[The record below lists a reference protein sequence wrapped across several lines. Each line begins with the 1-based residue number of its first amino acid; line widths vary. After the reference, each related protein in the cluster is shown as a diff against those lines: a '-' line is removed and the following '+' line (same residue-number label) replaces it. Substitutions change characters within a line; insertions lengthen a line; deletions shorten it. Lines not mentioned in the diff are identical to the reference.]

1 MAPHQTIPDIEGAS
15 DGNRYSNGH
24 HHTNGSS
31 KTESIADAVTNGA
44 DASTAYVQD
53 PVAVVSMACRLPD
66 ECSNLRQFWNFLSE
80 GKIAVNTPPGT
91 RFDIN
96 THYDGSLKPQTM
108 ASPGGMFLQ
117 NVDPRDIDA
126 QFFKLSGIEAT
137 SMDPQQRQL
146 LEVVYEGLEN
156 AGVTLEQMS
165 GAPVGCFVSSFA
177 SDYGDMQARDPEN
190 RASATAVGVGRA
202 MLSNRISHFLN
213 TKGPSMTIDTACSG
227 ALIGLDL
234 AMRYLQTREVTSAI
248 VAGANLYCSPE
259 HVMDHYMGANGAA
272 SLSGKCHTF
281 DSKADGYIKAEA
293 VSMVYLKRLE
303 DAIRDKDPIRAIIRG
318 TATNSDGWTAG
329 IASPNHEAQSAAIRQ
344 AYKNAGIRDLNVTS
358 YVEFHGTGT
367 RVGDS
372 LEATGV
378 ANVFAPSRDP
388 AKPLRI
394 GSVKSNIGHS
404 EPAAGLSGLLKTV
417 LSLEKGVI
425 PGNPTFV
432 DPSPKID
439 FEKWK
444 LRASRVAT
452 PWPHVPIKRASVN
465 SFGYGGS
472 NAHAVVDEA
481 KGLGLYHT
489 SSYTA
494 DEDEYDFQETVE
506 RPRLLVLSANSE
518 KSLQSQ
524 LSELD
529 KHLSDPAV
537 GIKLNDLAYTL
548 SERKSRHYHRGF
560 TIATSTELDMQS
572 FQRGHVRPE
581 LPNIGFVFT
590 GQGAQWPEM
599 GKALVDNFPLA
610 ARTIK
615 HLDEVLQ
622 NSYAAP
628 SWSLLDEIIRPRSVE
643 HMRLPE
649 LSQPLVTALQIAI
662 LALFDAAGVDY
673 NAVVGHSSGEIAAAV
688 AAALITPEQAI
699 QIAYY
704 RGQATAE
711 AKYDTPVGMLATGLG
726 PDTVDP
732 YLDGSAV
739 TIACINS
746 DKSVTLSGTKSEL
759 AEVEKKLKD
768 DGHFARALL
777 VDAAY
782 HSSHMKPVA
791 GLYRDLLE
799 KHVDWC
805 ATPKVQS
812 RRIKMFSS
820 TIGKTLTATPG
831 PDYWVKNMVSPV
843 LFGPACR
850 KMITCEEDR
859 VDFLV
864 EIGPS
869 DALKGPVGQVKKA
882 ASSDVTYV
890 NAWKRG
896 PDALHT
902 LLECAGKLFIAGCS
916 IKLSPFNDDETEV
929 PVFISD
935 LPNYA
940 WDHSTKYWHETESSK
955 DWRFRKFVHHDL
967 LGSKM
972 LGVPWTS
979 PTWKNGLRL
988 SDVPWLRD
996 HTLGEQVIFPAAA
1009 YMAMAIEAIF
1019 QKSKATGR
1027 LAENIGVNDVTYKLR
1042 NVSFPRM
1049 LVLSDSAPTMIQLS
1063 LTPCSSTKESW
1074 HEFTITSISREGED
1088 IQDEHST
1095 GLISI
1100 GDAVSKIATEADVG
1114 PLKHA
1119 VPGSVWYKSMREVG
1133 YMFGDAFQPCQEIE
1147 AQADARHCRAVIKL
1161 GLPES
1166 KHQQSNY
1173 AMHPAAMDGCLQ
1185 IATVALNRG
1194 HRSALDTLMPPRLID
1209 EFIIFPQ
1216 PLRKL
1221 QSAGDVSRGI
1231 VASEAKYGGVGR
1243 PDDNK
1248 RFVSD
1253 IRTFSE
1259 GDHQMLCHLQ
1269 GLRYHAIN
1277 ASVDKPHAFTQVVW
1291 SEDVAFLSPE
1301 QMSGVL
1307 QGVASDEGEDTPALA
1322 RVAKVAAII
1331 AHKRPTAKIL
1341 ELAIDDDRSESIWI
1355 DQLRAKAGPIA
1366 RGCAY
1371 RLSLPS
1377 QKSGLNAREKYAS
1390 EANIEHVV
1398 HDANAI
1404 FAGGDK
1410 FDLVILKISE
1420 VTSHLQDV
1428 LKSARGALTDNGY
1441 IAVLHSAEW
1450 SSQRVES
1457 LEIDGQLVAS
1467 TSESSNG
1474 LSRVSGIAARSLS
1487 LIYLASQRPEPAESL
1502 LPNNICLAHFGKP
1515 TGATDTIRDLLKTR
1529 GWSVV
1534 EHILPFNDIPEKS
1547 TVVVLDEMFAPLLT
1561 DLRDEQFEALRTIIE
1576 RECRILWV
1584 TAGSQMSVT
1593 HPERGLM
1600 FGASRSLVLEYPNN
1614 ILMCLDVESAMS
1626 KTSLETINT
1635 VLKHLGTVKVLGRI
1649 DNEFVERNGL
1659 LHVSRVIGDEA
1670 INVAEKQ
1677 SQDGPSL
1684 QDMTIHG
1691 HESTIRL
1698 TSERPGTLDTLVY
1711 TQVEVPPLE
1720 DDEVEIEVVAAGM
1733 NFKDLANAMGFVPC
1747 NEKLIGLECTGIVT
1761 DVGKDVETVKPG
1773 DRVLLVRRD
1782 GGCFG
1787 NRVRNRWH
1795 AVYKLP
1801 GHISFVDGT
1810 TFGIAVHTAVYGLIT
1825 LANVQKGQSVLIH
1838 SASGGVG
1845 LAALDLCKY
1854 LGAEVY
1860 CTVGT
1865 EAKINFIVENY
1876 GVRRDRVFSSR
1887 STTFA
1892 AQLLRATGG
1901 RGVDVCLNS
1910 LTGDMLHESWRCIAE
1925 NGTMIEIGKKD
1936 LIDRNSLSM
1945 EPFDRNCSYRALDLS
1960 RPSITDEVTRK
1971 VGEQIMDLVEQG
1983 LIRPLHVCKVF
1994 AFEETIEAF
2003 RYMQRGKHIGKVVIS
2018 YENSRAVKVPVRPMT
2033 PQFKLRPDRS
2043 YFIVGGFKGLNS
2055 SLAVYLARNGATNI
2069 VTISRSGYDDERS
2082 QKTIYDC
2089 NTLGCHVDLVT
2100 GDITNLSDVRRAYSA
2115 ASKPVAGVIQG
2126 AMLIRDRMFTKMTPE
2141 EFRLPGQPKVAG
2153 TWNLHVAG
2161 QEHSE
2166 ANGFSFDFFTML
2178 SSVSGLLG
2186 HMGQSNYAAANAF
2199 LDAFASWRIQQG
2211 LPACSVDL
2219 GPVDEV
2225 GYLKDKDNA
2234 NRRLEAMGWHLINE
2248 SLLYRILRAS
2258 IMQQTHSINKSSWG
2272 ILCTGI
2278 MPGAPFFEPLHRFS
2292 SLRAPAGSAAASG
2305 AAGSGGSGTAAT
2317 KLALLK
2323 NAAKDGVEKSTLLA
2337 ASIEVMNA
2345 VLMRSLGMKESLEI
2359 SRPLGDYGVD
2369 SLVAV
2374 EMRNWTRSELGV
2386 EMSVLEIV
2394 GARTLTSLCEV
2405 VLKKLTG

>member
-1 MAPHQTIPDIEGAS
+1 
-15 DGNRYSNGH
+15 
-24 HHTNGSS
+24 
-31 KTESIADAVTNGA
+31 
-44 DASTAYVQD
+44 
-53 PVAVVSMACRLPD
+53 
-66 ECSNLRQFWNFLSE
+66 
-80 GKIAVNTPPGT
+80 
-91 RFDIN
+91 
-96 THYDGSLKPQTM
+96 
-108 ASPGGMFLQ
+108 
-117 NVDPRDIDA
+117 
-126 QFFKLSGIEAT
+126 
-137 SMDPQQRQL
+137 
-146 LEVVYEGLEN
+146 
-156 AGVTLEQMS
+156 
-165 GAPVGCFVSSFA
+165 
-177 SDYGDMQARDPEN
+177 
-190 RASATAVGVGRA
+190 
-202 MLSNRISHFLN
+202 
-213 TKGPSMTIDTACSG
+213 MTIDTACSG

-234 AMRYLQTREVTSAI
+234 AIRYLQTREVTSAI

-259 HVMDHYMGANGAA
+259 HVMDFYMGANGAA

-329 IASPNHEAQSAAIRQ
+329 IASPNAEAQSAAIRQ
-344 AYKNAGIRDLNVTS
+344 AYQNAGIRDLNATS

-372 LEATGV
+372 LEAKGV
-378 ANVFAPSRDP
+378 ATVFAPSRDP

-417 LSLEKGVI
+417 LSLEKGII
-425 PGNPTFV
+425 PGNPTFI

-452 PWPHVPIKRASVN
+452 PWPNVPLKRASIN

-481 KGLGLYHT
+481 KDLGLYHT
-489 SSYTA
+489 SSFLA
-494 DEDEYDFQETVE
+494 EEDEYDFPEETID
-506 RPRLLVLSANSE
+506 RPRLLVLSANGE
-518 KSLQSQ
+518 KSLEAQ
-524 LSELD
+524 LSALD

-537 GIKLNDLAYTL
+537 SVKLSDLAYTL
-548 SERKSRHYHRGF
+548 GERKSRHYHRSF
-560 TIATSTELDMQS
+560 TITSSTEIDMQG
-572 FQRGHVRPE
+572 FERGHIRQEP
-581 LPNIGFVFT
+581 PKIGFVFT

-599 GKALVDNFPLA
+599 GKALVETFPLA

-615 HLDEVLQ
+615 HLDSVLQ
-622 NSYAAP
+622 SSYAPP
-628 SWSLLDEIIRPRSVE
+628 SWSLYDELVSSRSAE

-649 LSQPLVTALQIAI
+649 ISQPLVTALQVAI
-662 LALFDAAGVDY
+662 LSLFDAAGVKCH
-673 NAVVGHSSGEIAAAV
+673 AVVGHSSGEIAAAV
-688 AAALITPEQAI
+688 AAGHLTPEQAI
-699 QIAYY
+699 KVAYY
-704 RGQATAE
+704 RGQATAG
-711 AKYDTPVGMLATGLG
+711 AKYNTPVGMMAAGLG
-726 PDTVDP
+726 PETVEP
-732 YLDGSAV
+732 YLDGTSV

-746 DKSVTLSGTKSEL
+746 DKSVTLSGTKAEL
-759 AEVEKKLKD
+759 VEVEKKLKEG
-768 DGHFARALL
+768 GHFARALL

-782 HSSHMKPVA
+782 HSRHMKPVA
-791 GLYRDLLE
+791 GVYLDLLE
-799 KHVDWC
+799 KHVDWT
-805 ATPKVQS
+805 ASPEPS
-812 RRIKMFSS
+812 DDRAKMFSS
-820 TIGKTLTATPG
+820 TVGKTLKSTPG

-850 KMITCEEDR
+850 SMITQEDVC
-859 VDFLV
+859 VDYLI

-869 DALKGPVGQVKKA
+869 DALKGPVNQVKKA
-882 ASSDVTYV
+882 ASSEVTYS

-896 PDALHT
+896 SEALQT
-902 LLECAGKLFIAGCS
+902 LLECAGKLFIAGYP
-916 IKLSPFNDDETEV
+916 IKLAPFNEDDSEA

-972 LGVPWTS
+972 LGVPWAK
-979 PTWKNGLRL
+979 PTWKNVLRL

-1009 YMAMAIEAIF
+1009 YMAMAMEAIF
-1019 QKSKATGR
+1019 QKSKVTGR
-1027 LAENIGVNDVTYKLR
+1027 LAKDVGVNDVTYKLR

-1049 LVLSDSAPTMIQLS
+1049 LVLSDSAPTTIQLALS
-1063 LTPCSSTKESW
+1063 PCSSTKESW
-1074 HEFTITSISREGED
+1074 HEYTITSISRDGDGVHE
-1088 IQDEHST
+1088 EHSA

-1100 GDAVSKIATEADVG
+1100 GDAVAKAATEADVG

-1147 AQADARHCRAVIKL
+1147 AQADARHCRAIIKL
-1161 GLPES
+1161 GVPES
-1166 KHQQSNY
+1166 KHQQSKY
-1173 AMHPAAMDGCLQ
+1173 AMHPAAIDGCLQ

-1209 EFIIFPQ
+1209 ELIIFPQ

-1221 QSAGDVSRGI
+1221 QSEGDASRGV
-1231 VASEAKYGGVGR
+1231 VASEAIYGGVGR

-1259 GDHQMLCHLQ
+1259 GDHQMLFHLQ

-1277 ASVDKPHAFTQVVW
+1277 ASVDRPHAFTQVVW
-1291 SEDVAFLSPE
+1291 GEDVEFLSPE
-1301 QMSGVL
+1301 QMAGVL
-1307 QGVASDEGEDTPALA
+1307 QGVASGAGEDARAIA
-1322 RVAKVAAII
+1322 RVAKVAGII
-1331 AHKRPTAKIL
+1331 AHKRPTARIL
-1341 ELAIDDDRSESIWI
+1341 EVALNDNASASQSIWI

-1366 RGCAY
+1366 AGCAY

-1377 QKSGLNAREKYAS
+1377 QNAGLEAREKYS
-1390 EANIEHVV
+1390 TESNIEHAV
-1398 HDANAI
+1398 HETDAL
-1404 FAGGDK
+1404 FAGEDR
-1410 FDLVILKISE
+1410 FDLIILRVAE
-1420 VTSHLQDV
+1420 VTSALRGV
-1428 LKSARGALTDNGY
+1428 LESARGVLTEHGY
-1441 IAVLHSAEW
+1441 VAVLHDAEW
-1450 SSQRVES
+1450 SSQE
-1457 LEIDGQLVAS
+1457 VAS
-1467 TSESSNG
+1467 LDDNGELTTSDSKPSQG
-1474 LSRVSGIAARSLS
+1474 LARISGIAARSLS
-1487 LIYLASQRPEPAESL
+1487 LVYLGSQRPGPPKSL
-1502 LPNNICLAHFGKP
+1502 LEDNNLCLAHFGTP
-1515 TGATDTIRDLLKTR
+1515 SGETDAARDVMKNH
-1529 GWSVV
+1529 GWSVT
-1534 EHILPFNDIPEKS
+1534 EHVLPFDNVPEKS
-1547 TVVVLDEMFAPLLT
+1547 TVIVLDEMFAPLLT
-1561 DLRDEQFEALRTIIE
+1561 DLKDEQFEALRSLIE

-1584 TAGSQMSVT
+1584 TAGSQMNVT

-1614 ILMCLDVESAMS
+1614 ILMCLDVESETS
-1626 KTSLETINT
+1626 STSLDTIDT
-1635 VLKHLGTVKVLGRI
+1635 VLKHLGTVEVLGRI
-1649 DNEFVERNGL
+1649 DNEFVERNGII
-1659 LHVSRVIGDEA
+1659 HVSRVIGDDP
-1670 INVAEKQ
+1670 INAAEKE
-1677 SQDGPSL
+1677 SQEGAPL
-1684 QDMTIHG
+1684 QDMIMYG

-1711 TQVEVPPLE
+1711 TQVEVPPLK
-1720 DDEVEIEVVAAGM
+1720 DDEVEIEVIAAGM

-1747 NEKLIGLECTGIVT
+1747 NEKLIGLECTGVVT
-1761 DVGKDVETVKPG
+1761 EIGKDVGTVKPG

-1801 GHISFVDGT
+1801 DSISFVDGT

-1865 EAKINFIVENY
+1865 EAKIDFIVENY

-1925 NGTMIEIGKKD
+1925 NGSLIEIGKKD

-1983 LIRPLHVCKVF
+1983 HIRPLHVCKVF
-1994 AFEETIEAF
+1994 PFEDTVEAF

-2018 YENSRAVKVPVRPMT
+2018 YENSKAIKVPVRPLT
-2033 PQFKLRPDRS
+2033 SQLKLRPDRS
-2043 YFIVGGFKGLNS
+2043 YLIAGGFKGLNS

-2100 GDITNLSDVRRAYSA
+2100 GDITNLADVRAAYAA

-2153 TWNLHVAG
+2153 TWNLHMAG
-2161 QEHSE
+2161 QEHLASH
-2166 ANGFSFDFFTML
+2166 GLQLDFFTML

-2199 LDAFASWRIQQG
+2199 LDAFAAWRLQQG

-2234 NRRLEAMGWHLINE
+2234 NRRLEAMGWRLINE
-2248 SLLYRILRAS
+2248 ALLYRILRAS
-2258 IMQQTHSINKSSWG
+2258 ILQQTHAINKSSYG
-2272 ILCTGI
+2272 VLCTGI

-2292 SLRAPAGSAAASG
+2292 SLRPAAGSAAASSG
-2305 AAGSGGSGTAAT
+2305 VGSGASSSAAT
-2317 KLALLK
+2317 KLAMLK
-2323 NAAKDGVEKSTLLA
+2323 NAAKGGVEKATLLA
-2337 ASIEVMNA
+2337 ASTEVMNA
-2345 VLMRSLGMKESLEI
+2345 VLMRSLGMKEPLES

-2374 EMRNWTRSELGV
+2374 EMRNWARAELGV

-2394 GARTLTSLCEV
+2394 GARTLVSLCEAL
-2405 VLKKLTG
+2405 LKKLVG